1 MTRLVV
7 LQSCFR
13 HKMFVTKLTSFVILD
28 PFRWINC
35 CNNRR
40 MHTASARPGQWMCF
54 VGACQEKPRS
64 FLNHHQ
70 QEKHQQDH
78 ANVNCPE
85 CNQLFSAKR
94 NLKRH
99 VRIKHKTVE
108 ANISRNSNE
117 SNPDENFNP
126 DDTDIHNVAFQ
137 MGS

>member
-1 MTRLVV
+1 MNNHMPMKIIWTENIPV
-7 LQSCFR
+7 QSKR
-13 HKMFVTKLTSFVILD
+13 SMILHCLEKYIQVKSSYMKVHLL
-28 PFRWINC
+28 P
-35 CNNRR
+35 
-40 MHTASARPGQWMCF
+40 SLY
-54 VGACQEKPRS
+54 QEKPRS

-70 QEKHQQDH
+70 HEKHQQDH

-117 SNPDENFNP
+117 SNPDENFNS

>member
-1 MTRLVV
+1 
-7 LQSCFR
+7 
-13 HKMFVTKLTSFVILD
+13 
-28 PFRWINC
+28 
-35 CNNRR
+35 

-108 ANISRNSNE
+108 ANISRKINLLAVLRRNVYKGSHHCKFSVE
-117 SNPDENFNP
+117 EN
-126 DDTDIHNVAFQ
+126 
-137 MGS
+137 